1 MRRLLIANRGEIAC
15 RIAAAARDL
24 GIETVAVYSEA
35 DAAAKHVEMA
45 DHAVLVGSARPQES
59 YLDADRVLA
68 AALESGADAV
78 HPGYGFLAE
87 RADFAEKVI
96 ASGLTWV
103 GPSPESILRMGAK
116 GPARAFAKSLGI
128 PILEGSPLIHS
139 DMDES
144 EIHSIAQQMGYPI
157 LVKASGGGGGIG
169 MRRVESADGLL
180 QAIQSTQTLAERAFG
195 DSAVYLERCIDSA
208 RHVEVQVFGFGNGK
222 AVHLFERDCSMQ
234 RRYQKVIEE
243 APAFAISRDL
253 VENLCGWSVQLA
265 ASQNYSG
272 AGTVEFIVD
281 SETQA
286 GYFLE
291 MNTRIQVEHPVTELV
306 YDKDLVQLQLLHA
319 SGRDVEP
326 ELDRVS
332 PLGHAIECRI
342 YAEKPHKN
350 FMPRP
355 GVLSR
360 FEFPDPKGVLRLD
373 TGVRAGDA
381 ITPYYDPMLAKC
393 IVHAASRDQAINDMV
408 EILELAQVE
417 GVETNIRFLIAA
429 LSSEE
434 FRQGGHDTK
443 FIEQSVK
450 RLLQ

>member
-15 RIAAAARDL
+15 RIAAAARAL

-35 DAAAKHVEMA
+35 DTAAKHVEMA
-45 DHAVLVGSARPQES
+45 DRAVLIGSARPQES

-68 AALESGADAV
+68 AALDTGADAV

-87 RADFAEKVI
+87 RADFAEKVLS
-96 ASGLTWV
+96 SGLTWV
-103 GPSPESILRMGAK
+103 GPCPESILRMGSK
-116 GPARAFAKSLGI
+116 GAARAFAKSLGI

-139 DMDES
+139 DMTES
-144 EIHSIAQQMGYPI
+144 EIHSIAEQTSYPL

-169 MRRVESADGLL
+169 MRRVESATGLL
-180 QAIQSTQTLAERAFG
+180 QAIQSTQTLAGRAFG
-195 DSAVYLERCIDSA
+195 DEAVYLERCIDSA
-208 RHVEVQVFGFGNGK
+208 RHVEVQVFGFGNGR

-243 APAFAISRDL
+243 APAYAISRDL
-253 VENLCGWSVQLA
+253 VRNLCDWSVQLA

-272 AGTVEFIVD
+272 VGTVEFIVD
-281 SETQA
+281 SATQT

-291 MNTRIQVEHPVTELV
+291 MNTRIQVEHPVTELISG
-306 YDKDLVQLQLLHA
+306 KDLVQLQLTHA
-319 SGRDVEP
+319 AGHSLES
-326 ELDRVS
+326 ELAAIMLR
-332 PLGHAIECRI
+332 GHAIECRV

-350 FMPRP
+350 FMPSP
-355 GVLSR
+355 GVLSQ
-360 FEFPDPKGVLRLD
+360 FEFSDPKGVLRLD

-393 IVHAASRDQAINDMV
+393 VVHGPSRQQAIDDMV

-429 LSSEE
+429 LNSEE
-434 FRQGGHDTK
+434 FRQGVHDTK

>member
-1 MRRLLIANRGEIAC
+1 
-15 RIAAAARDL
+15 
-24 GIETVAVYSEA
+24 
-35 DAAAKHVEMA
+35 
-45 DHAVLVGSARPQES
+45 
-59 YLDADRVLA
+59 
-68 AALESGADAV
+68 
-78 HPGYGFLAE
+78 
-87 RADFAEKVI
+87 
-96 ASGLTWV
+96 
-103 GPSPESILRMGAK
+103 
-116 GPARAFAKSLGI
+116 
-128 PILEGSPLIHS
+128 
-139 DMDES
+139 
-144 EIHSIAQQMGYPI
+144 
-157 LVKASGGGGGIG
+157 
-169 MRRVESADGLL
+169 MRRVESADVLL
-180 QAIQSTQTLAERAFG
+180 QAIQSTQTLAGRAFG
-195 DSAVYLERCIDSA
+195 DEAVYLERCIDSA
-208 RHVEVQVFGFGNGK
+208 RHVEVQVFGFGNGE

-243 APAFAISRDL
+243 APAFAISPDL
-253 VENLCGWSVQLA
+253 VKNLCDWSVQLA
-265 ASQNYSG
+265 ASQHYSG

-281 SETQA
+281 SSTQT

-291 MNTRIQVEHPVTELV
+291 MNTRIQVEHPVTELISG
-306 YDKDLVQLQLLHA
+306 KDLVQLQLKHA
-319 SGRDVEP
+319 AGHSIES
-326 ELDRVS
+326 ELAAIKLR
-332 PLGHAIECRI
+332 GHAIECRI

-350 FMPRP
+350 FMPSP